1 MFIFTVQQNEEVV
14 LTTFGR
20 HSGTKKEPGIC
31 FKWPWQKRAK
41 PVSKKIVEKT
51 ETIKTKT
58 SDNIFVTIPVVMHM
72 RVVDSAKSVF
82 VAEDPISVVKSAIID
97 TVKGVV
103 SKTSLEELFS
113 ERQAIREQ
121 VKEQVK
127 AKIAEYGYAI
137 DDVIIEEP
145 SVPGSVEERYNRAK
159 SSEQE
164 LIERTNLA
172 EANKREIIANAEGN
186 KEASR
191 LVGEGIAAQ
200 RAAIFEN
207 YAAQLKKLGQS
218 VSEEE
223 AIKIMALAMTQD
235 TLRDIGEKGNL
246 IISTTNG
253 KDMLAEFQA
262 LGRSMTDKMPHND
275 NNMLK
280 KAVTPAHKKPGS

>member
-20 HSGTKKEPGIC
+20 HSGTKQKPGIC
-31 FKWPWQKRAK
+31 FKWPWQKRSK
-41 PVSKKIVEKT
+41 PVSKKIVEKG
-51 ETIKTKT
+51 ESIKTKT
-58 SDNIFVTIPVVMHM
+58 SDNIFVTIPVVMHIK
-72 RVVDSAKSVF
+72 VVDSAKSVF
-82 VAEDPISVVKSAIID
+82 VAEDPIAVVKSAVVD

-103 SKTSLEELFS
+103 SKTTLEELFS

-127 AKIAEYGYAI
+127 AKIAEYGYAL
-137 DDVIIEEP
+137 DNVIIEEP
-145 SVPGSVEERYNRAK
+145 SVPEAVEERYNRAK

-172 EANKREIIANAEGN
+172 EAKKREIVADAEGK

-191 LVGEGIAAQ
+191 LLGEGIAAQ
-200 RAAIFEN
+200 RSAIFEN
-207 YAAQLKKLGQS
+207 YAEQLKKLGQS

-223 AIKIMALAMTQD
+223 AIKIMALAMSQD
-235 TLRDIGEKGNL
+235 TLRDIGENGNL
-246 IISTTNG
+246 IISTTNA

-262 LGRSMTDKMPHND
+262 LGRNMTDKLPHNND
-275 NNMLK
+275 NMIQ
-280 KAVTPAHKKPGS
+280 KAVTPTHQKPGS